1 MTGIRTD
8 HRAIGVAG
16 VVGVVVMGLLVLA
29 ISVIPFG
36 KNSYSAMVQHSA
48 GLRVGEEVQIAG
60 VGVGKVRGISLDGH
74 HVKVDFTVKKSVRLG
89 SRTTAAIKV
98 ATLLGTHYLEVKPAG
113 QGSLP
118 HDSIPLAQT
127 SVPYNLQDVIEGST
141 QALNQLDGAKINQS
155 MQVLADTLRGTPEE
169 ARQAIDGVSRLSDIA
184 AKRSD
189 QMRELLASTSKVTGD
204 LAANS
209 AQIID
214 LMKQSTLVL
223 NELTSRRRVIDE
235 MLVDSRKLATEI
247 SGVLKD
253 NDAELDPLMR
263 NFTVTL
269 NILKT
274 QKKNLTASIDG
285 LSTMATYFANATGN
299 GPWVDLHVPVALG
312 DNITCGAPNSGCQR

>member
-1 MTGIRTD
+1 MSANRTD

-16 VVGVVVMGLLVLA
+16 VIGVVVMGLLVLA

-36 KNSYSAMVQHSA
+36 KHTYSAMVEHSA

-60 VGVGKVRGISLDGH
+60 IGVGKVRGISLDGH
-74 HVKVDFTVKKSVRLG
+74 HVKVDFTVNKSVHLG
-89 SRTTAAIKV
+89 SRSTASIKV

-113 QGSLP
+113 PGSLS
-118 HDSIPLAQT
+118 HHSIPLAQT

-141 QALNQLDGAKINQS
+141 QTLNELDGAKINQS
-155 MQVLADTLRGTPEE
+155 MQVLAETLRGTPDE
-169 ARQAIDGVSRLSDIA
+169 ARRAIDGVSRLSGIA
-184 AKRSD
+184 AKRAD
-189 QMRELLASTSKVTGD
+189 QMRALLASTRRVTGD

-209 AQIID
+209 EQIID

-223 NELTSRRRVIDE
+223 KELTSRRQVIDA

-253 NDAELDPLMR
+253 NDAELAPLMH

-269 NILKT
+269 NTLKT

-312 DNITCGAPNSGCQR
+312 DNITCGAPNSGCK

>member
-16 VVGVVVMGLLVLA
+16 IIGVVLMALLVLA
-29 ISVIPFG
+29 ISVVPFG
-36 KNSYSAMVQHSA
+36 KHSYSAMVQHSA

-60 VGVGKVRGISLDGH
+60 VGVGKVRAISLDSH
-74 HVKVDFTVKKSVRLG
+74 HVKVDFTVDRSVRLG
-89 SRTTAAIKV
+89 DRTTAAIKV

-113 QGSLP
+113 PGSLS

-141 QALNQLDGAKINQS
+141 RALNQLDGTKINES
-155 MQVLADTLRGTPEE
+155 MQVLADALRGTPDD
-169 ARQAIDGVSRLSDIA
+169 ARRAIDGVSRLSAVA

-189 QMRELLASTSKVTGD
+189 QMRALLASSRQVTGN

-209 AQIID
+209 AQIVD

-223 NELTSRRRVIDE
+223 RELTSRRQVIDE
-235 MLVDSRKLATEI
+235 MLVDSRKMATEI
-247 SGVLKD
+247 SGVLTD
-253 NDAELDPLMR
+253 SEAEFGPLMR

-269 NILKT
+269 DTLKA

-299 GPWVDLHVPVALG
+299 GPWVDLHVAVGLG
-312 DNITCGAPNSGCQR
+312 DNVTCGTPNSGCK